1 MIQSVHLLLLL
12 LAAGLHV
19 EPCSCQVVLGEYPS
33 PTSVATYRPVTA
45 SSVCGANGA
54 ENYCRYTTDAAASL
68 APQCISTVCNNTCPF
83 SSSSPPPIQI
93 ATLGTFSA
101 GVTTTNGRPGTATG
115 ALRFVNSS
123 INVSETLLPIVDG
136 RGFSF
141 AAWINQDEGNTGYD
155 NLVHVILWP
164 PTIHRSMSLCW
175 VQRWGGMDWSQWP
188 GLLLSTRHHMQCK
201 VWSMRTL
208 GCILIV
214 ILLILIA

>member
-45 SSVCGANGA
+45 SSICGANGA
-54 ENYCRYTTDAAASL
+54 ENYCRYTTDATASL
-68 APQCISTVCNNTCPF
+68 APNCMSTVCNNTCPF

-93 ATLGTFSA
+93 ATLGTLGA

-141 AAWINQDEGNTGYD
+141 AAWINQDEENTGYD
-155 NLVHVILWP
+155 NLVYVIYGLRPSIDPCLFAGCRDGVGWSGLNGQ
-164 PTIHRSMSLCW
+164 TYCFQLVITCSVRSG
-175 VQRWGGMDWSQWP
+175 Q
-188 GLLLSTRHHMQCK
+188 
-201 VWSMRTL
+201 
-208 GCILIV
+208 
-214 ILLILIA
+214 